1 MCSAFI
7 ISWCYRA
14 RLESKFI
21 FSIVY
26 VILGFIAETLS
37 YGLILQFH
45 LTSDAIDLS
54 KEQTR
59 LLILLLSSLIFS
71 CSLYSS
77 SYSKDKET
85 TN

>member
-7 ISWCYRA
+7 ISKCYPA
-14 RLESKFI
+14 RVESKLI

-45 LTSDAIDLS
+45 LTSDAVDLS

-71 CSLYSS
+71 CSLYLSN
-77 SYSKDKET
+77 YLKDKGT
-85 TN
+85 TS